1 MQKYGKKAFDVLFL
15 TENISLSLR
24 QNISKM
30 TQTPLYPVIR
40 LNQGKEDALRR
51 FHPWVFSGA
60 IHDAAEGLQAGD
72 TVTVTDYDG
81 NILATGFCESES
93 IAVKILSFDN
103 RKIDEWF
110 FLERLNQAHEVRKAV
125 GLTNNPHTNC
135 FRLVHSEGDSLAG
148 LIIDIYG
155 HTAVVQAQTEG
166 MALHLK
172 EIVRALKLMPD
183 LSLQAIY
190 NKSAD
195 AMQRMGKEDAVLE
208 DGYLFGERLDE
219 IILENDS
226 QFLPNWEEGQKTGFF
241 LDQRENR
248 ELVRHFAQGKT
259 VLNAFGYTGGFSVT
273 ALKGGARRAVTV
285 DASKKAIAAAE
296 ANLELNGFSKEENP
310 CYVADMKEY
319 VTEMREGAFDLIILD
334 PPAFAKRHHD
344 RHRGLGGYKF
354 INAEAIKRIAKGG
367 LLFTFSCSQAVDKA
381 TFQGIVTAAA
391 IEAKRNVRIIDQ
403 LSQPADHPINIFH
416 PEGAYLKG
424 LMLMVE

>member
-1 MQKYGKKAFDVLFL
+1 MSQSPF
-15 TENISLSLR
+15 
-24 QNISKM
+24 
-30 TQTPLYPVIR
+30 YPVIR
-40 LNQGKEDALRR
+40 LQRGKEDALLR

-60 IHDAAEGLQAGD
+60 IHDAAKGLQAGD

-81 NILATGFCESES
+81 NILGTGFCESES

-103 RKIDEWF
+103 RRIDEWF
-110 FLERLNQAHEVRKAV
+110 FLDRLKQAYEVRKTM
-125 GLTNNPHTNC
+125 GLTQNPLTNC
-135 FRLVHSEGDSLAG
+135 FRLVHSEGDGLAG
-148 LIIDIYG
+148 LIVDVYG

-183 LSLQAIY
+183 LGLQAIY
-190 NKSAD
+190 NKSAE
-195 AMQRMGKEDAVLE
+195 AMQRMGKEDAIVD
-208 DGYLFGERLDE
+208 DGYLFGDRLDE
-219 IILENDS
+219 VVVENGCRY
-226 QFLPNWEEGQKTGFF
+226 LPNWEEGQKTGFF
-241 LDQRENR
+241 LDQRESR
-248 ELVRHFAQGKT
+248 ELVRRFAQGKT
-259 VLNAFGYTGGFSVT
+259 VLNAFGYTGGFSVA

-296 ANLELNGFSKEENP
+296 ANLELNGYSKDDNP
-310 CYVADMKEY
+310 CHVADMKEY
-319 VTEMREGAFDLIILD
+319 VTQMRDGAFDLIVLD
-334 PPAFAKRHHD
+334 PPAFAKRHQD

-354 INAEAIKRIAKGG
+354 LNAEAIKRIAPGG

-391 IEAKRNVRIIDQ
+391 IEAKRNVRIVDQ

-424 LMLMVE
+424 LMLFVE

>member
-1 MQKYGKKAFDVLFL
+1 M
-15 TENISLSLR
+15 R
-24 QNISKM
+24 QILNEM
-30 TQTPLYPVIR
+30 EQTPLYPVIR
-40 LNQGKEDALRR
+40 LNPGKDEAVRR

-60 IHDAAEGLQAGD
+60 IHDAAKGLQAGD

-81 NILATGFCESES
+81 NILGTGFCESES
-93 IAVKILSFDN
+93 IVVKMLSFDN

-110 FLERLNQAHEVRKAV
+110 FLDRLNHAYEVRKAM

-135 FRLVHSEGDSLAG
+135 FRLVHSEGDGLAG
-148 LIIDIYG
+148 LIVDIYG

-172 EIVRALKLMPD
+172 EIVRAMKLMPD
-183 LSLQAIY
+183 LGVQAIY
-190 NKSAD
+190 NKSAE
-195 AMQRMGKEDAVLE
+195 AMQRMGKEDAIIE
-208 DGYLFGERLDE
+208 DGYLLGNQLDE
-219 IILENDS
+219 MIMENDS
-226 QFLPNWEEGQKTGFF
+226 RFYPNWEEGQKTGFF

-273 ALKGGARRAVTV
+273 ALKGGAHRAITV

-296 ANLELNGFSKEENP
+296 ANLELNGYSTEENR
-310 CYVADMKEY
+310 CYVADMKDY
-319 VTEMREGAFDLIILD
+319 VKDMREGAFDLIVLD
-334 PPAFAKRHHD
+334 PPAFAKRHQD
-344 RHRGLGGYKF
+344 RHRGLSGYKF
-354 INAEAIKRIAKGG
+354 LNAEAIRRIAKGG

-381 TFQGIVTAAA
+381 TFQGIITAAA
-391 IEAKRNVRIIDQ
+391 IEAKRNVRIVEQ

-424 LMLMVE
+424 LVLFVE

>member
-1 MQKYGKKAFDVLFL
+1 MH
-15 TENISLSLR
+15 
-24 QNISKM
+24 QNLKEM
-30 TQTPLYPVIR
+30 EQTPLYPIIR
-40 LNQGKEDALRR
+40 LNPGKDDALRR

-60 IHDAAEGLQAGD
+60 IHDAADGLQAGD

-81 NILATGFCESES
+81 NILGTGFCESDS
-93 IAVKILSFDN
+93 IAVKILSFKN
-103 RKIDEWF
+103 CKIDEWF
-110 FLERLNQAHEVRKAV
+110 FLDRLKQAFEVRRIM
-125 GLTNNPHTNC
+125 GLTNSTHTNC
-135 FRLVHSEGDSLAG
+135 YRLVHSEGDGLAG
-148 LIIDIYG
+148 LIVDIYG
-155 HTAVVQAQTEG
+155 HTAVIQAQTEG
-166 MALHLK
+166 MALHLN

-183 LSLQAIY
+183 LGLQAIY
-190 NKSAD
+190 NKSAE
-195 AMQRMGKEDAVLE
+195 AMQRMGKEDAIIE
-208 DGYLFGERLDE
+208 DSYLLGGQINEV
-219 IILENDS
+219 ILENDS
-226 QFLPNWEEGQKTGFF
+226 RFLPNWEEGQKTGFF

-248 ELVRHFAQGKT
+248 ELVRRFAQGKT

-296 ANLELNGFSKEENP
+296 ANLELNGYSIEENP

-367 LLFTFSCSQAVDKA
+367 MLFTFSCSQAVDKA

-391 IEAKRNVRIIDQ
+391 IEAKRNVRIVDQ

-424 LMLMVE
+424 LILIVE